1 MVFRMHIP
9 DGFLATPV
17 WLALDAV
24 SLPAIGFAARRAR
37 KELEESR
44 IPLLGV
50 MGAFVFA
57 AQMVNFPVGAGTSGH
72 LVGGAL
78 LAITLGPA
86 AAAVVMTAILSVQA
100 FIFQDGGVL
109 ALGANILNMAFA
121 GVIVGYLP
129 YHFWGRRRL
138 AIFAGGAFSVLTSAL
153 LAVAELLISGV
164 PVPRPMLLASAGLFV
179 VNAALEGAI
188 TAAVVQ
194 GIEALNPGFIRL
206 PVAVRP
212 RALAVVSLAAVLLAT
227 FGVLVASTHPDT
239 LERIVERLGGATL
252 SLSWLQKTA
261 AGLGGL
267 ALICCVCLL
276 VGRFM
281 ARQRSA

>member
-1 MVFRMHIP
+1 MHIP

-17 WLALDAV
+17 WFALDAV

-37 KELEESR
+37 RELEETR
-44 IPLLGV
+44 VPLLGV

-72 LVGGAL
+72 LMGGAL

-86 AAAVVMTAILSVQA
+86 AAAIVMTAILSVQA

-129 YHFWGRRRL
+129 YYFWGRRRL

-164 PVPRPMLLASAGLFV
+164 PMPRPMLLASAGLFV

-188 TAAVVQ
+188 TVAVVQ
-194 GIEALNPGFIRL
+194 GIEALNPGFIRR
-206 PVAVRP
+206 PVAVR
-212 RALAVVSLAAVLLAT
+212 RLALAVVSLAAVLLAT
-227 FGVLVASTHPDT
+227 LGAVVASMHPDT
-239 LERIVERLGGATL
+239 LEKIVERLGGSAL
-252 SLSWLQKTA
+252 SLSWPQKTA

-267 ALICCVCLL
+267 AVISCVCLL